1 MELLY
6 KLYKL
11 LNRREKIVGGLVTG
25 LFCITSVLEVF
36 GLGCIFIYVKLILD
50 PTQVKTIPPLLWLQ
64 EFIAVDTRH
73 FLVILGGLL
82 LVVLAAKAMMALVCA
97 WANFRYSL
105 ARMASF
111 SADLFQIYLSKDYT
125 YFLNHNSSDLKQN
138 ILDEIYNVTFNV
150 LIPVLY
156 IISETLALS
165 CIVLLLLF
173 LHPIQT
179 LIMFAITGLLF
190 GGYLLAVKKR
200 LDKLGIQKS
209 MTNQARHRLVGDA
222 FSTIKE
228 VILWNAKENFIHKFR
243 RALQGYSYSMA
254 WSHILLQVPRY
265 LIEAV
270 GFCLIVALMMYQLLH
285 SQNPA
290 DIISL
295 IALYGAAGI
304 RMMPSFNRI
313 ATNAAQIRFHKRS
326 LYSFY
331 NDLFLRRSMLPL
343 KSNKKK
349 PTEEPLPFERAITYD
364 QVSFA
369 YEKDSRNVVHDI
381 SLLIHKRSTIAFV
394 GTSGAGKSTL
404 IDLLLG
410 LIYPDSG
417 TIRID
422 DVPLDPFN
430 ISAWRK
436 QVGYVPQRVVL
447 FDESVAANVAFGI
460 PPAERSMAQVE
471 WACKVAKIDL
481 FIEQSLEH
489 GYQTRLG
496 ENGIRLSGGQ
506 AQRIAIARALYHKP
520 SVLIL
525 DEATAALDGV
535 TEHEIIET
543 MEELAGKM
551 TIIMIAHRLNT
562 VKNCDMIYLFE
573 KGQIVDWGTY
583 PALLERNA
591 HFQKMAG

>member
-11 LNRREKIVGGLVTG
+11 LTRREKIVGGLVTG
-25 LFCITSVLEVF
+25 LFCITSILEVV
-36 GLGCIFIYVKLILD
+36 GLGFIFIYVKLILD
-50 PTQVKTIPPLLWLQ
+50 PTELKSIPFLLWAQDFLS
-64 EFIAVDTRH
+64 VNTRQ
-73 FLVILGGLL
+73 FLVILGALL
-82 LVVLAAKAMMALVCA
+82 LIVLATKALMALVCA
-97 WANFRYSL
+97 WANFRFSL

-111 SADLFQIYLSKDYT
+111 SSDLFQIYLSKNYT
-125 YFLNHNSSDLKQN
+125 YFLNHNSTTLKQN
-138 ILDEIYNVTFNV
+138 ILDEIYNATFNV

-156 IISETLALS
+156 IVSETLALS

-173 LHPIQT
+173 LHPIET
-179 LIMFAITGLLF
+179 LIMFAFTGLLF

-200 LDKLGIQKS
+200 LDVLGAQKN
-209 MTNQARHRLVGDA
+209 MTNHARHRLVGDA

-228 VILWNAKENFIHKFR
+228 VILWDAKEHFLDKFR
-243 RALQGYSYSMA
+243 HSLKGYSYAMA

-270 GFCLIVALMMYQLLH
+270 GFCLIVGLMMYQLLH
-285 SQNPA
+285 SQDPA
-290 DIISL
+290 DIISM
-295 IALYGAAGI
+295 IALYGAAGM

-313 ATNAAQIRFHKRS
+313 ATNAAQIRFHKRA

-331 NDLFLRRSMLPL
+331 NDLFLRRSLQPIKTL
-343 KSNKKK
+343 RSLEKTLSFNK
-349 PTEEPLPFERAITYD
+349 TITYD

-369 YEKDSRNVVHDI
+369 YAKGGNNII
-381 SLLIHKRSTIAFV
+381 SDLSLVIHKRSSIAFV
-394 GTSGAGKSTL
+394 GSSGAGKSTL

-410 LIYPDSG
+410 LIYPDNG
-417 TIRID
+417 NIRID
-422 DVPLDPFN
+422 DVTLDPFN
-430 ISAWRK
+430 ITAWRK

-447 FDESVAANVAFGI
+447 LDESVAANVAFGV
-460 PPAERSMAQVE
+460 PVSERNMEQVE

-481 FIEQSLEH
+481 FIEQNLEH
-489 GYQTRLG
+489 GYQTKLG

-535 TEHEIIET
+535 TEHEIVET
-543 MEELAGKM
+543 MEELAGRM
-551 TIIMIAHRLNT
+551 TLIMVAHRLNT
-562 VKNCDMIYLFE
+562 VKNCDIIYLLE
-573 KGQIVDWGTY
+573 NGQISDWGTY
-583 PALLERNA
+583 NALLERNE

>member
-11 LNRREKIVGGLVTG
+11 LTRREKIVGGLVTA
-25 LFCITSVLEVF
+25 LFCITSVLEVV
-36 GLGCIFIYVKLILD
+36 GLGFIFLYVKLILD
-50 PTQVKTIPPLLWLQ
+50 PTQIKDIPPLLWLQ
-64 EFIAVDTRH
+64 QLLAVDTRH

-82 LVVLAAKAMMALVCA
+82 LVVLATKAMMALVCA
-97 WANFRYSL
+97 WANFRFSL

-111 SADLFQIYLSKDYT
+111 SADLFEIYLSKNYT
-125 YFLNHNSSDLKQN
+125 YFLNHNSTDLKKN

-156 IISETLALS
+156 IVSETLALT

-190 GGYLLAVKKR
+190 GGYLLAVKQR
-200 LDKLGIQKS
+200 LDVLGVQKNI
-209 MTNQARHRLVGDA
+209 TNHARHRLVSDA

-228 VILWNAKENFIHKFR
+228 VILWDAKEHFLHKFR
-243 RALQGYSYSMA
+243 RALKGYSLSMA

-295 IALYGAAGI
+295 IALYGAAGM

-326 LYSFY
+326 LYTFY
-331 NDLFLRRSMLPL
+331 SDLFLRRSLIPVKISKRL
-343 KSNKKK
+343 E
-349 PTEEPLPFERAITYD
+349 TTLPFEKTITYD

-369 YEKDSRNVVHDI
+369 YAKDGTNIVHDL
-381 SLLIHKRSTIAFV
+381 SLVIHKRSSVAFV
-394 GTSGAGKSTL
+394 GSSGAGKSTL

-410 LIYPDSG
+410 LIYPDNGS
-417 TIRID
+417 IRID
-422 DVPLDPFN
+422 GIALDPFN
-430 ISAWRK
+430 ISDWRK
-436 QVGYVPQRVVL
+436 QIGYVPQRVVL
-447 FDESVAANVAFGI
+447 LDDSVAANVAFGI
-460 PPAERSMAQVE
+460 PVAERSMTQIE

-481 FIEQSLEH
+481 FIEQNLEH
-489 GYQTRLG
+489 GYQTKLG

-535 TEHEIIET
+535 TEHEIVET

-573 KGQIVDWGTY
+573 KGQLMDWGTY
-583 PALLERNA
+583 NALLERNE
-591 HFQKMAG
+591 HFQKMVG